1 MDTSTVYK
9 SLLVQLSKSPLWSW
23 DAAPSLWA
31 VLNDEDPCVITPV
44 LSVDTVE
51 HFAHVAHAWR
61 AQVGGT
67 LAVGHLCLI
76 TEGWETTGERQREV
90 RDAVGI
96 SQDGDTVL
104 LRFYRD
110 NGEVVDLDPVTLET
124 ESLVA
129 AREVGA
135 AAWA

>member
-1 MDTSTVYK
+1 MVGTTVYK
-9 SLLVQLSKSPLWSW
+9 ALLEQLSKSPLWAW

-44 LSVDTVE
+44 LSVQSVD

-67 LAVGHLCLI
+67 IAVGHLCLI
-76 TEGWETTGERQREV
+76 TEGWERVGGREREV

-96 SQDGDTVL
+96 SQDGDTVF

-110 NGEVVDLDPVTLET
+110 SGDVAVLDPVTSEA
-124 ESLVA
+124 ESLAA

-135 AAWA
+135 AAWQ

>member
-9 SLLVQLSKSPLWSW
+9 ALLVQLNRSPLWTW

-44 LSVDTVE
+44 LSVQSVE
-51 HFAHVAHAWR
+51 HFVHVAHSWR
-61 AQVGGT
+61 EQVGGT
-67 LAVGHLCLI
+67 LAVGHLCI
-76 TEGWETTGERQREV
+76 VTEGWETAGDTRREV

-110 NGEVVDLDPVTLET
+110 SGEVVDLDPVTSDA
-124 ESLVA
+124 ESLSA